1 MIKIKD
7 IHKYKGRMA
16 SDVAKELRMDIDD
29 FLDDIWDRGYYVC
42 SKCGLVVNEYELDE
56 LDDPCYKCRENKME
70 NTVIITDC
78 YGIVVN
84 LFDPSLHAL
93 TPTTYGGGDITSDLH
108 EDYPLVDDTTPE
120 AKKETEI
127 EIDLYNSAMDGMESM
142 ILGHAIAGI
151 DITTPA
157 YKEGIESA
165 VQGCANNI

>member
-108 EDYPLVDDTTPE
+108 ECEDDHEFFDY
-120 AKKETEI
+120 
-127 EIDLYNSAMDGMESM
+127 NCAMDGIESM